1 MLAAAAAATAGI
13 YFYRA
18 GGDPKLARNK
28 LENDAHRASVDV
40 KSHLPGRHETD
51 RAQDKLA
58 GYGARAGAEV
68 DRVVSREED
77 DEEEEEEAQSL
88 RKLRPDRPLPPS
100 PTHKPPANVLPAE
113 SRPRQDGGAVPRRGG
128 QGHRQV

>member
-1 MLAAAAAATAGI
+1 MSRSRVPAMLAAAAAATAGI

-68 DRVVSREED
+68 DRVKADLAKTAEQSRAEAAKGIDKFDEKVAEGTSKAKSSVSGWFGK
-77 DEEEEEEAQSL
+77 S
-88 RKLRPDRPLPPS
+88 
-100 PTHKPPANVLPAE
+100 
-113 SRPRQDGGAVPRRGG
+113 
-128 QGHRQV
+128 